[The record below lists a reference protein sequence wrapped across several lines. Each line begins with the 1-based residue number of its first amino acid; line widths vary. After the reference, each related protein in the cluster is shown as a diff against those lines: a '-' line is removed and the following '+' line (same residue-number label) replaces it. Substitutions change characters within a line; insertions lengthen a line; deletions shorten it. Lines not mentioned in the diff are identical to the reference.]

1 MSEEGSKRE
10 RRKYSLEFKR
20 KAVDRMAAGE
30 SATVIAREL
39 DIRCKFLYAWRAD
52 GRGSNGVQ
60 GQRRVTAAERDPH
73 EQEVARLQ
81 AKIAE
86 LERFN
91 GKQAAEL
98 DFFAAALR
106 SIKGTRPSS
115 GDSSGKGSTK

>member
-1 MSEEGSKRE
+1 MSEQADEKV

-20 KAVDRMAAGE
+20 AAVDRMVAGE
-30 SATVIAREL
+30 SATQIAREL
-39 DIRCKFLYAWRAD
+39 NIRCKFLYAWRAE
-52 GRGSNGVQ
+52 GRGSDGVRR
-60 GQRRVTAAERDPH
+60 QRGTAAVEVDPH
-73 EQEVARLQ
+73 EQEVTRLK

-106 SIKGTRPSS
+106 GIKGTRPSS